1 MTSELKLKNIH
12 ITAEEKEI
20 VSGVDL
26 NIKEGEVHVLM
37 GKNGSGKSTIVNALM
52 GHPKYIVAD
61 GQMILDEEDIIALST
76 EKKAQKGIFLSMQ
89 YLPEIDGVTLTN
101 FLFKAYNNLGK
112 KQVGVIDFYAR
123 LKSIAEEVGINAEF
137 LKRGVNAGLSG
148 GEKKLS
154 EVLQMAVLTP
164 KFAFLDEIDS
174 GVDVDSVVK
183 IYEAIVKVNKTYGTG
198 ILLIT
203 HNPALLNYITPKFV
217 HVMREGKIVASGGEE
232 LVEKIKEEG
241 FDSVGK

>member
-1 MTSELKLKNIH
+1 MKSELKLKNIH
-12 ITAEEKEI
+12 VTAEGKEI

-26 NIKEGEVHVLM
+26 DIQEGTIHVLM

-52 GHPKYIVAD
+52 GHPKYEITK
-61 GQMILDEEDIIALST
+61 GEMMFDEEDIITIST
-76 EKKAQKGIFLSMQ
+76 EKKAQKGMFLSMQ

-112 KQVGVIDFYAR
+112 EQISVLDFYKR
-123 LKSIAEEVGINAEF
+123 LKEIALEVGIDAQF
-137 LKRGVNAGLSG
+137 LSRGVNAGLSG

-203 HNPALLNYITPKFV
+203 HNPALLNYITPQFV
-217 HVMREGKIVASGGEE
+217 HVMRDGKIVASGGKELAEE
-232 LVEKIKEEG
+232 IKENG
-241 FDSVGK
+241 FGTIGK